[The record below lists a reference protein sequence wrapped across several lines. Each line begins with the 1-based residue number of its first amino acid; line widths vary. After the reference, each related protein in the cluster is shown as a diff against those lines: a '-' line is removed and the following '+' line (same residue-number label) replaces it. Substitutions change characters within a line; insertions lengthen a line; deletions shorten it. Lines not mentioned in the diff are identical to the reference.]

1 MRGQGVDG
9 CEIARRP
16 IAVNPE
22 NAVRVLAGQPRSVT
36 SGLYTQ
42 KQWMI
47 ALSEPYSALLRLQ
60 LCPEDLSRWLA
71 APVPAA
77 SRWSDWRR
85 LAGQWCLGNGQYL
98 ASSSDEALDQLLADC
113 QALLARYPDNRAA
126 LKAFL
131 SSAQAENIRVA
142 AYDRSGRH
150 FVAGSLTYSE
160 SLYDLIAF
168 LAVARSAADF
178 LKAGDQGVALIHD
191 YLWAEDGER
200 ETVAAIAL
208 VGQGESS
215 FLSAADLGTA
225 TAPFATLVEAMLE
238 AHDDPEFH
246 PRNQLD
252 RL

>member
-1 MRGQGVDG
+1 
-9 CEIARRP
+9 
-16 IAVNPE
+16 
-22 NAVRVLAGQPRSVT
+22 
-36 SGLYTQ
+36 
-42 KQWMI
+42 MI

-60 LCPEDLSRWLA
+60 LCPEDLSRWLS
-71 APVPAA
+71 APVPTA
-77 SRWSDWRR
+77 SRWSDWRCI
-85 LAGQWCLGNGQYL
+85 AGQWHLGNGEYL
-98 ASSSDEALDQLLADC
+98 ASSSDEALDHLLADC

-131 SSAQAENIRVA
+131 ASAQAENIRVA
-142 AYDRSGRH
+142 AHDRSSTH

-191 YLWAEDGER
+191 YLWAEDDQR
-200 ETVAAIAL
+200 ETIAAIAL
-208 VGQGESS
+208 AGHGESS
-215 FLSAADLGTA
+215 FLSSTDLDTA
-225 TAPFATLVEAMLE
+225 TASFETLVEAMLE
-238 AHDDPEFH
+238 DRDDPEFH

>member
-1 MRGQGVDG
+1 M
-9 CEIARRP
+9 
-16 IAVNPE
+16 
-22 NAVRVLAGQPRSVT
+22 LAGQPLSVT
-36 SGLYTQ
+36 SHLYTQ
-42 KQWMI
+42 TRWGI

-77 SRWSDWRR
+77 SRWSDWRCI
-85 LAGQWCLGNGQYL
+85 AGQWQLGNGEYL
-98 ASSSDEALDQLLADC
+98 ASSSDEALHHLLADC

-126 LKAFL
+126 LNAFL
-131 SSAQAENIRVA
+131 ASAQAENIQVA
-142 AYDRSGRH
+142 AYDRSSTH

-191 YLWAEDGER
+191 YLWAEDDER
-200 ETVAAIAL
+200 ETIAAIAL
-208 VGQGESS
+208 VGHGESS
-215 FLSAADLGTA
+215 FLSSTDLDTA
-225 TAPFATLVEAMLE
+225 TASFETLVEAMLE
-238 AHDDPEFH
+238 DQDDPEFH